1 MYYQQGYRPPQEDP
15 LSPPRRRR
23 RKIKPWLIYALC
35 ALLIGLIIAVIVIA
49 GIRMTERSQRKQEL
63 HDQVDA
69 YQHVFLPN
77 IIVDGVDIGG
87 MSYDQAR
94 DAVMA
99 QVNARQ
105 NSWTLDLTYQFH
117 VFFTLNY
124 AALGIETDLNQ
135 VDTLLNDLYRL
146 GKPANDSEQAY
157 EQSRAEIQAAL
168 AEPTYAF
175 TTQSDMSDALLDSV
189 LAQIRDQLAKEPA
202 DAYLAYFSPD
212 HKDPFIIQPESYG
225 ASLDVEEAKRKILE
239 MAAEGKSGFYEMV
252 PTPIAPQVSQADV
265 RSQVSLLYKAITPI
279 SSSSTTYRTQNIR
292 TAFSRVNGKTLA
304 PGEVFSFNDTILKR
318 TEKNGYKPAIEYG
331 EGGMEQVG
339 IGGGVCQAS
348 TTVYL
353 AAIQSGL
360 EILERHAHGNTVSYT
375 TFGQDA
381 TVNDG
386 RLDMRFR
393 NTSGGTIYIT
403 AHVEEVKRNKFQCVV
418 CFYGPS
424 LGTVSYSLRTETVE
438 TIPAPLDI
446 TYQKDKNHVY
456 VTYKDEEPVL
466 VREARDGFINETYLQ
481 KWDNGSLA
489 SETAV
494 SRDECKARNTVYAVG
509 TLDR

>member
-1 MYYQQGYRPPQEDP
+1 MYYQQGYRPPQD
-15 LSPPRRRR
+15 SPSQPRRRK
-23 RKIKPWLIYALC
+23 RKIKPGLIYAL
-35 ALLIGLIIAVIVIA
+35 AGLLVAIIIAAIVIA
-49 GIRMTERSQRKQEL
+49 GLKVSERNQRSQEL
-63 HDQVDA
+63 HDQVDE
-69 YQHVFLPN
+69 YQNVFLPN
-77 IIVDGVDIGG
+77 IIVDGLNIGG
-87 MSYDQAR
+87 MGFDQAR
-94 DAVMA
+94 EAVMA

-105 NSWTLDLTYQFH
+105 NSWSLDLTYQYH

-135 VDTLLNDLYRL
+135 VDTLLHDLFRL
-146 GKPANDSEQAY
+146 GKPTDTSDPAY
-157 EQSRAEIQAAL
+157 EKSRTEIQAAL

-175 TTQSDMSDALLDSV
+175 TTQSDMTDALLDSV
-189 LAQIRDQLAKEPA
+189 LSQIRDQLDRDPS

-212 HKDPFIIQPESYG
+212 HSDPFIIQPESYG
-225 ASLDVEEAKRKILE
+225 ARLDVEEAKRQILE
-239 MAAEGKSGFYEMV
+239 MAAEGKSGSYEMV
-252 PTPIAPQVSQADV
+252 PASIAPQVTQADI
-265 RSQVSLLYKAITPI
+265 RNQVALLYKATTPI

-292 TAFSRVNGKTLA
+292 TAFSRVNGMTLA
-304 PGEVFSFNDTILKR
+304 PGDVFSFNNTILKR
-318 TEKNGYKPAIEYG
+318 TEKNGYLPAIEYG

-403 AHVEEVKRNKFQCVV
+403 AHVEEVKKNKFQCVV
-418 CFYGPS
+418 CLYGPS

-466 VREARDGFINETYLQ
+466 IREARDGFINETYLQ
-481 KWDNGSLA
+481 KWNNGSLV
-489 SETAV
+489 SETSV